1 MVKDDFEFTTKE
13 KGQYCMPRVGRYGT
27 GEIIPR
33 DKDNGHKKNYDERSS
48 GTTYYLNIKK
58 PGVLKRLKECY
69 AEFQQ
74 AARDVVGANSLG
86 KDDLIRIY
94 LKHKNNGVSY
104 NIKKRTKEEL
114 EPYFEFTTKEKG
126 DIALGR
132 VGRGSTGLIYE
143 RGKDYGR
150 RNNYEDRASGSH
162 YFIKVKDK
170 KVIKQLQDLEKEFRK
185 VSLETVSNPSLSI
198 DDIVNVYCEKYV
210 G

>member
-1 MVKDDFEFTTKE
+1 MTTHPVLPIVFIIGPTFVDK
-13 KGQYCMPRVGRYGT
+13 VGTPEAIDSR
-27 GEIIPR
+27 
-33 DKDNGHKKNYDERSS
+33 
-48 GTTYYLNIKK
+48 
-58 PGVLKRLKECY
+58 
-69 AEFQQ
+69 
-74 AARDVVGANSLG
+74 
-86 KDDLIRIY
+86 
-94 LKHKNNGVSY
+94 
-104 NIKKRTKEEL
+104 RTKEEL
-114 EPYFEFTTKEKG
+114 KPYFELTTKEKC

-132 VGRGSTGLIYE
+132 VGRGSTGILYE

-150 RNNYEDRASGSH
+150 KNKYEDRASGSH